1 MSMKEP
7 DLAKAIDKL
16 ASIRAET
23 FLREILDKIKSCLKD
38 SYRPKIAGEE
48 FIGEDIKNVLI
59 YYAKH
64 TENVPYPKPSPTE
77 KLLNNCRATI
87 INDLLIGLPKIKELL
102 ELQATSDNEDGK
114 ET

>member
-1 MSMKEP
+1 MKEP

-23 FLREILDKIKSCLKD
+23 FLREIYESFRQD

-48 FIGEDIKNVLI
+48 FMGEDIKNVLI